1 MWNGHLAR
9 STDDPTWNGHLARSA
24 GQPERARCPFHEF
37 DLKQPINPA
46 KRWDLAKVTT
56 HNIADTSVAVTA
68 RFYKT
73 GLMLLVR

>member
-9 STDDPTWNGHLARSA
+9 ST
-24 GQPERARCPFHEF
+24 GQPERASCPFHEF
-37 DLKQPINPA
+37 DQKQPINPA
-46 KRWDLAKVTT
+46 KRWNIAKVTT
-56 HNIADTSVAVTA
+56 HNVTGTNVAVTA